1 MKIDLKSILSNNSIY
16 IFFNKNNINILLFL
30 FIIINLIIGYYI
42 ALQNKISIIKEQE
55 NKISIIKIQEPIEK
69 RNIAIDEYNFKQL
82 QKVKQLINKKKLK
95 FKNLDDFNNKYNVNI
110 KPIKNCY
117 YISSDNWNEKFIF
130 WFALESKKYRE
141 KYGKYNYIYPKYDIP
156 EDILCTW

>member
-117 YISSDNWNEKFIF
+117 YISSDN
-130 WFALESKKYRE
+130 
-141 KYGKYNYIYPKYDIP
+141 
-156 EDILCTW
+156 